1 MRCTIGK
8 SVHRPSRPKSF
19 ANASTNCGSTGS
31 GLTGADGN
39 TNRWSPRLILAAALA
54 VCIVGALSV
63 WDLSISYRNAY
74 DDTEASARNLSRAF
88 AIHASRSV
96 GETSRIIDGIG
107 RAVVA
112 EPKSTAA
119 PESVLHAILRDGL
132 IDAPQLQGVVIVDS
146 KGVIVAGSR
155 NFPEQ
160 RVNVSDR
167 DYFKVHRESPSTRL
181 RIGSATD
188 SRITGEWFI
197 ASTAR
202 LEDPDGIFLGV
213 VVAALSPDYFSDF
226 YDSVVLPGQSF
237 VELLHGNGSVLARE
251 PIDNTVM
258 GRASM
263 VAASSAPAVAR
274 IDTVGQRPALLVAQ
288 EAVPDLPLAVLIAVD
303 LDAALMHWKRHFR
316 QHGVL
321 NIVAVLA
328 LLLLLLAL
336 HRRTSML
343 ASSEAVAQR
352 LARERDSV
360 ISSMADAV
368 IVADANGKIVGYNPA
383 ATLIFDSS
391 RFLESPDDHLRMQ
404 GVFLPDGTTPFPPEA
419 PPLARAIHGEQVDDV
434 EICLRNDQV
443 PDGARLLLNAR
454 PIKGPD
460 GEIEGGVVVC
470 RDITAV
476 RETEHRLI
484 QAQKMESVGQIT
496 GGVAHDFNN
505 ILTVVMGN
513 IEMLG
518 GRIRSDPEA
527 QRIVNAVLEAAG
539 RGADLTSRLLAF
551 SKRQTLQPRI
561 VDVNKLVID
570 THQLLLR
577 VLGESIEIQTKL
589 QPDTWPAIV
598 DSAHLQSA
606 LLNLA
611 VNARDAMPEGG
622 RLTIETDNTTFDEHY
637 VANNPDVRSGDFVV
651 LAVSDT
657 GTGIAANIRDR
668 VFEPFFTTKEVGHG
682 SGLGLSMV
690 YGFSRQSGGHVKIYS
705 EEGHGTVVR
714 LYLPRSTQ
722 GAAAQTPVTQRK
734 SASAGTETILVIEDD
749 ALVRSFV
756 MTQLKALGYRTLA
769 GSTGAEGLAQ
779 LETDKDI
786 ALLFTDIILPGGM
799 NGRQLADEALRL
811 RPHLKVLFTSGYT
824 ENAIVH
830 QGRLDPGIRLL
841 SKPYRLVELA
851 SAVRDALDGA
861 RH

>member
-1 MRCTIGK
+1 
-8 SVHRPSRPKSF
+8 
-19 ANASTNCGSTGS
+19 
-31 GLTGADGN
+31 LTGADGD
-39 TNRWSPRLILAAALA
+39 TSRWPPRLILAAALA
-54 VCIVGALSV
+54 VCIVGGLSI

-74 DDTEASARNLSRAF
+74 DDTEASARNLARAF
-88 AIHASRSV
+88 ASHASRSV

-112 EPKSTAA
+112 EPGATAA
-119 PESVLHAILRDGL
+119 SEGVLHAILRDRL

-146 KGVIVAGSR
+146 NGFVVAGSR
-155 NFPEQ
+155 SYPEQ
-160 RVNVSDR
+160 RVDVSDR
-167 DYFKVHRESPSTRL
+167 DYFKVHREDSSTKL
-181 RIGSATD
+181 RIGSATG

-202 LEDPDGIFLGV
+202 LEDPDGVFLGV
-213 VVAALSPDYFSDF
+213 VVAALSPGYFSSF
-226 YDSVVLPGQSF
+226 YNSVALPGQSF
-237 VELLHGNGSVLARE
+237 VELLHENSNVLARE
-251 PIDNTVM
+251 PADDAVM
-258 GRASM
+258 GQPSV
-263 VAASSAPAVAR
+263 VAATSMPAVAR
-274 IDTVGQRPALLVAQ
+274 IDAIGQRPALLVAQ

-303 LDAALMHWKRHFR
+303 LEAALVHWKRHFW
-316 QHGVL
+316 QHGAL
-321 NIVAVLA
+321 NVGAVVA

-336 HRRTSML
+336 HRRTSLL
-343 ASSEAVAQR
+343 ASSEAMAQR

-383 ATLIFDSS
+383 ATVIFDSS
-391 RFLESPDDHLRMQ
+391 RFLESPDEQLGRQ
-404 GVFLPDGTTPFPPEA
+404 GVFLPDGATPFPPEDL
-419 PPLARAIHGEQVDDV
+419 PLARAIRGEQVDNV

-505 ILTVVMGN
+505 ILTVVIGN

-518 GRIRSDPEA
+518 ERIHNDPES
-527 QRIVNAVLEAAG
+527 QRIVDAVLDAAG

-561 VDVNKLVID
+561 VDVNKLVND

-577 VLGESIEIQTKL
+577 VLGENIEIRTEL

-622 RLTIETDNTTFDEHY
+622 KLTIETGNTTLDEHY
-637 VANNPDVRSGDFVV
+637 AASNPDARLGDFVM
-651 LAVSDT
+651 LAISDT
-657 GTGIAANIRDR
+657 GTGIAPGFRDQ
-668 VFEPFFTTKEVGHG
+668 VFEPFFTTKEVGRG

-705 EEGHGTVVR
+705 EQGHGTVVR
-714 LYLPRSTQ
+714 LYLPRSTK
-722 GAAAQTPVTQRK
+722 GAAVQAQAPAAPKKVAT
-734 SASAGTETILVIEDD
+734 AGSETILVVEDD

-779 LETDKDI
+779 LESEKNI
-786 ALLFTDIILPGGM
+786 ALLFTDVVLPGGM
-799 NGRQLADEALRL
+799 NGRQLADEAR
-811 RPHLKVLFTSGYT
+811 RRWPHLKVLYTSGYT

-830 QGRLDPGIRLL
+830 HGRLDPGIRLL
-841 SKPYRLVELA
+841 SKPYRLDELA
-851 SAVRDALDGA
+851 SAVRAALDSDPD
-861 RH
+861 